1 VALIYFVTPAWKR
14 AALSRVVFEQ
24 WRGVFAFLAEHGVE
38 ARCVVVADDEN
49 ADIADSMGFD
59 VLRKPNYALGRK
71 FNDGIEYAARHG
83 ADWIVP
89 IGSDSFIDPA
99 YFLPLPNPT
108 QMRSATLY
116 AIAEPNRLGRCKI
129 RTSKG
134 VGPYMI
140 PRRALPR
147 TFRPADDKLK
157 RGVDGSTMK
166 GLVRRLRRQVVDLH
180 PYQYVGFRRPG
191 EPPDP
196 DHPQINRYDKLYRL
210 IGVGQEPEVVE
221 RLSEYYPQRLVE
233 RALAACE
240 KREIAA

>member
-1 VALIYFVTPAWKR
+1 VALIYFVTPAWR
-14 AALSRVVFEQ
+14 RSELSRVVFEQ
-24 WRGVFAFLAEHGVE
+24 WLGVFDRLADHAIQ
-38 ARCVVVADDEN
+38 ARCVVIADDEN
-49 ADIADSMGFD
+49 ADIAESLGFD
-59 VLRKPNYALGRK
+59 VLRRPNYALGRK
-71 FNDGIEYAARHG
+71 FNDGIQHAAMRG

-99 YFLPLPNPT
+99 YFLPLPKAKV
-108 QMRSATLY
+108 MRSATLY

-140 PRRALPR
+140 PRRSLPR
-147 TFRPADDKLK
+147 TLRPADDKLK

-166 GLVRRLRRQVVDLH
+166 GLRRPLRRQVVDLH

-210 IGVGQEPEVVE
+210 IGVGQESNVAE
-221 RLSEYYPQRLVE
+221 RLSEFYPPELVE

-240 KREIAA
+240 VAA